1 MKAIVLGAGPSGM
14 SLAWFLSKKNWDIIL
29 FEKRSI
35 VGGLGSSRELIIN
48 SKNIFLDSGP
58 HIFHTNDSE
67 MIDIWRNNFPDIFN
81 EQVLYSA
88 NCKGNLLD
96 QFHDYPISKEGLL
109 KNNIVFSNLNQS
121 INQPFLYS
129 NYRDYMKAKVGNEI
143 EKEYF
148 RKYPQK
154 LWGIETD
161 KMRADWAPKRIEIRD
176 KIEPFFINQWVATSK
191 YGSGY
196 VYEKMK
202 ESVIKNNGL
211 INLNTKIEN
220 LIIEN
225 SRVKEINTNKGNI
238 EIDRNTIVIS
248 CLPTAIM
255 GRLLNFDLECN
266 YRGVVII
273 SAIHNTNQL
282 PNDYGWI
289 YFDDNQ
295 ILFTRITNY
304 SKLSPKA
311 SGGLNI
317 FMYEIPFDSNKK
329 VDKEIL
335 KNNFYK
341 SLKKVS
347 WLNETFE
354 QIIDINIEKF
364 VYPIRE
370 FGYEKNISKIHAKA
384 DELDNLIRSGTS
396 AEFEYGDV
404 QICFRKSLDLS
415 NYLKKHAK
423 VIRNQFSK
431 NQLQIL
437 DLNNTKTKENRKV
450 KFIAEIGLNHNGNID
465 FAKKLIDMAAKANC
479 DYAKLQLYNSEIR
492 ANKLTR
498 DAFYKEDSDG
508 EGENLYEIFK
518 RCELSFED
526 MQSLYRYSLK
536 AGIKLFFSAFDRDS
550 VIKAY
555 KINPLILKIS
565 SMDLT
570 NFEVCDEA
578 RNLFPKIIM
587 STGMSTIEDIEK
599 SSSFLKEKIGNN
611 LTLLHCVSSYPM
623 DINSAA
629 LGTIP
634 FLKKY
639 TNNVGYSDHSLE
651 IYTSLLA
658 ISYGASIVEK
668 HITLDKK
675 LSGPDHIHSL
685 DSKELKELVSLLHNF
700 ANFNKVRNGLIG
712 VENKEYLRQKK
723 GYYYNKD
730 LYAGVKIRFEDLV
743 LMPPCIGD
751 DTFEISKI
759 IGKKLL
765 NSKRKLEPVYVADFE
780 L

>member
-1 MKAIVLGAGPSGM
+1 MGLVELVKLFDFWQTHSGK
-14 SLAWFLSKKNWDIIL
+14 LQ
-29 FEKRSI
+29 
-35 VGGLGSSRELIIN
+35 
-48 SKNIFLDSGP
+48 
-58 HIFHTNDSE
+58 
-67 MIDIWRNNFPDIFN
+67 FN
-81 EQVLYSA
+81 
-88 NCKGNLLD
+88 
-96 QFHDYPISKEGLL
+96 
-109 KNNIVFSNLNQS
+109 
-121 INQPFLYS
+121 
-129 NYRDYMKAKVGNEI
+129 
-143 EKEYF
+143 
-148 RKYPQK
+148 
-154 LWGIETD
+154 
-161 KMRADWAPKRIEIRD
+161 
-176 KIEPFFINQWVATSK
+176 
-191 YGSGY
+191 
-196 VYEKMK
+196 
-202 ESVIKNNGL
+202 
-211 INLNTKIEN
+211 
-220 LIIEN
+220 
-225 SRVKEINTNKGNI
+225 
-238 EIDRNTIVIS
+238 
-248 CLPTAIM
+248 
-255 GRLLNFDLECN
+255 
-266 YRGVVII
+266 
-273 SAIHNTNQL
+273 
-282 PNDYGWI
+282 
-289 YFDDNQ
+289 
-295 ILFTRITNY
+295 
-304 SKLSPKA
+304 
-311 SGGLNI
+311 
-317 FMYEIPFDSNKK
+317 
-329 VDKEIL
+329 
-335 KNNFYK
+335 
-341 SLKKVS
+341 S
-347 WLNETFE
+347 WLNQTFE

-415 NYLKKHAK
+415 NDLKKHAK

-599 SSSFLKEKIGNN
+599 SSTFLKEKIGNN

-658 ISYGASIVEK
+658 ISYGASMVEK

-700 ANFNKVRNGLIG
+700 DNFNKVRNGLIG

-780 L
+780 LWFI